1 MTPISRLA
9 ERAKSALRKV
19 PAAAA
24 VNAAVR
30 ARATVAEYRTIGR
43 QVQEFLA
50 SESYELRQLIEALR
64 QTAENLEELSSSA
77 KNDLGQTIF
86 GDSPPRL
93 APGEPIQGGKR

>member
-1 MTPISRLA
+1 
-9 ERAKSALRKV
+9 
-19 PAAAA
+19 
-24 VNAAVR
+24 
-30 ARATVAEYRTIGR
+30 VAEYRTIGR

-93 APGEPIQGGKR
+93 APGEPIPGGKQ